1 MTILGIGM
9 DIVETRRIA
18 ESIERF
24 GDRLLHRVFLDGEI
38 AYSKS
43 MKFPQLHL
51 AARFAAKEA
60 ISKAFGTGIG
70 RELGWRDLEIIRE
83 ASGQPKVVLHGRAV
97 SFAQSRGVHEIHV
110 SLSHTAEYGAAT
122 AVIVGEQSQ
131 SLRVHEGRLK
141 VARHFS
147 AGYTS

>member
-9 DIVETRRIA
+9 DIVETKRIA
-18 ESIERF
+18 DSLERF
-24 GDRLLHRVFLDGEI
+24 GDRFLNRVFLEGEI

-43 MKFPQLHL
+43 MKFPHLHL

-83 ASGQPKVVLHGRAV
+83 PSGAPKVKLHGRAE
-97 SFAQSRGVHEIHV
+97 SYAKSRGVREIHV
-110 SLSHTAEYGAAT
+110 SLSHTADYGAAS
-122 AVIVGEQSQ
+122 ALIVG
-131 SLRVHEGRLK
+131 
-141 VARHFS
+141 
-147 AGYTS
+147 